1 MFLTPYIVLFNRHP
15 DDRLGANIISYMIQI
30 IIANHYNFYIET
42 KKFKFYNENSIFIKT
57 IKSYIEFHNSN
68 KIKMKDRIVSLPES
82 TFELHLYAL
91 KLINVDIITH
101 FREKLQP
108 KFIEFFDK
116 YKYDLPYD
124 SKKTLLVHL
133 RLDDLNEDSY
143 YNGNA
148 NNMFL
153 SEIVNNLKPTDVIN
167 EYLLKENYEKF
178 LELNSEIICLN
189 SIGNHNFFYGQS
201 SISEQI
207 IEDTI
212 INFKEKTDIDN
223 VILIASPKGEINLKY
238 NLIRSDNA
246 DLDLYYLCNCDNVIL
261 SRSTYALSSLFFNNS
276 SKLKVFVPYFN
287 VATSL
292 GLTTN
297 FDRSNINYY
306 N

>member
-1 MFLTPYIVLFNRHP
+1 LT
-15 DDRLGANIISYMIQI
+15 
-30 IIANHYNFYIET
+30 
-42 KKFKFYNENSIFIKT
+42 
-57 IKSYIEFHNSN
+57 
-68 KIKMKDRIVSLPES
+68 
-82 TFELHLYAL
+82 
-91 KLINVDIITH
+91 
-101 FREKLQP
+101 
-108 KFIEFFDK
+108 
-116 YKYDLPYD
+116 YDP
-124 SKKTLLVHL
+124 KKTLLVHL

-178 LELNSEIICLN
+178 SELNSEIISLN

-212 INFKEKTDIDN
+212 INFKEKHDIDN
-223 VILIASPKGEINLKY
+223 VILIASTKGEINLKY
-238 NLIRSDNA
+238 NSIRSDNA
-246 DLDLYYLCNCDNVIL
+246 DLDFYYLCNCDNVIL

-276 SKLKVFVPYFN
+276 TNLNVLIPYFN

-292 GLTTN
+292 GLTTKFDHTN
-297 FDRSNINYY
+297 FNYY

>member
-207 IEDTI
+207 IEDAI

-246 DLDLYYLCNCDNVIL
+246 DLDLYYLCLNAWFI
-261 SRSTYALSSLFFNNS
+261 SF
-276 SKLKVFVPYFN
+276 
-287 VATSL
+287 
-292 GLTTN
+292 
-297 FDRSNINYY
+297 
-306 N
+306 